1 MNMNKPSPR
10 PICTI
15 PEWVVEGSINRGVR
29 ADHLL
34 WIINTYGIVEAERI
48 ATLYGI
54 GATKEGASVFWQRD
68 IEGRVRTGKVMTY
81 NTITGKRLKIEKALL
96 KSFEQHLYF
105 ISRSLALLW
114 LLEVVV
120 DASK

>member
-1 MNMNKPSPR
+1 M
-10 PICTI
+10 
-15 PEWVVEGSINRGVR
+15 EGSINRGVR

-68 IEGRVRTGKVMTY
+68 IEGRVRTAQVPTLPIWSSRKRRARSKGK
-81 NTITGKRLKIEKALL
+81 GE
-96 KSFEQHLYF
+96 S
-105 ISRSLALLW
+105 
-114 LLEVVV
+114 VVS
-120 DASK
+120 ATHIKN